1 MADSKKISK
10 KYEMKLD
17 EDSEESTNY
26 LDIWRE
32 NPAYKDISGTRS
44 NAKLISLMGLIFFI
58 AFSTLILTSNLY
70 ISFGLPVFLFILF
83 LVAFHNDFYFLEQG
97 FRYLFRHFVEI
108 KPFDNFKFYM
118 LEDDPAT
125 LLIIN
130 KKDMLTMAI
139 HIYRVEV
146 LAENIKPTINQ
157 FLYALYESKIPYTYQ
172 VVQKPIIK
180 LDRNL
185 ANGKKEFSQLGNL
198 ETNNNDSYKTY
209 IYFSVYFAE
218 KGILSLRKLNN
229 LVDTINVYSRDL
241 KSNFS
246 ANFHHT
252 KISLL
257 KKEDHKKIDNEA
269 EWNDYESNEGKDD
282 KSKEDL
288 IDAIRTLIYG
298 KPIKMVQSKVER
310 KSISNIK
317 NFSTFFRLICLAF
330 IIGSLSL
337 ILLRFKLPLFY
348 ILGLDLVVVCI
359 VLFLWWRE
367 LLFFFTKLLIK
378 RYKITQIHL
387 FSGVK
392 FYRFNK
398 FRDTLFIHI
407 NNILLLSTKMFSL
420 RNAIQPSFAM
430 PDKFFRAMNNQKTP
444 FIYTLNAIPIE
455 KKEFGNKCGKLLHDK
470 TKIELEGIIFYSIF
484 SEPIKRYRNPDAEYL
499 NWIEKRNG
507 IWKTFITIS
516 TSSYKFTNPST
527 KKDLIKDFYEL
538 EDKL

>member
-1 MADSKKISK
+1 
-10 KYEMKLD
+10 
-17 EDSEESTNY
+17 
-26 LDIWRE
+26 
-32 NPAYKDISGTRS
+32 
-44 NAKLISLMGLIFFI
+44 
-58 AFSTLILTSNLY
+58 
-70 ISFGLPVFLFILF
+70 
-83 LVAFHNDFYFLEQG
+83 H
-97 FRYLFRHFVEI
+97 
-108 KPFDNFKFYM
+108 DNFKFYM

-282 KSKEDL
+282 ESKEDL

-298 KPIKMVQSKVER
+298 KPIKMVQSKEKT
-310 KSISNIK
+310 KSVSKYK

-444 FIYTLNAIPIE
+444 FIYT
-455 KKEFGNKCGKLLHDK
+455 
-470 TKIELEGIIFYSIF
+470 
-484 SEPIKRYRNPDAEYL
+484 
-499 NWIEKRNG
+499 
-507 IWKTFITIS
+507 
-516 TSSYKFTNPST
+516 
-527 KKDLIKDFYEL
+527 
-538 EDKL
+538 